1 MLHETLERKEREG
14 EIMEGME
21 RNKRQR
27 KTKKKGFQDGRTV
40 LSWGLFLL
48 TDSSGLALEKP
59 FLSSLRISLRS
70 LAA

>member
-1 MLHETLERKEREG
+1 
-14 EIMEGME
+14 MEGIE

-27 KTKKKGFQDGRTV
+27 KTKKKGSQDGGTV

-48 TDSSGLALEKP
+48 IDSSGLALGKP
-59 FLSSLRISLRS
+59 FLNPLRISPRS